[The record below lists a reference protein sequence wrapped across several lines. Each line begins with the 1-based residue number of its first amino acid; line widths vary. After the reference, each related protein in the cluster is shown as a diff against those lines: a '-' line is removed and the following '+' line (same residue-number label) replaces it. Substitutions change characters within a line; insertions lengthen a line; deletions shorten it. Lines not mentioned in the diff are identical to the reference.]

1 MQGPHHSLGPE
12 QLREFRASNCTC
24 SFCLFVFSMR
34 DPSEKDLVTFQLHL
48 QRVHGL
54 TPGEIEA

>member
-1 MQGPHHSLGPE
+1 MENRHLGPWD
-12 QLREFRASNCTC
+12 LRSKFRATNCTC

-34 DPSEKDLVTFQLHL
+34 DPSERDLVTFQVHL

-54 TPGEIEA
+54 IPGEVEA